1 MKTITWDMAEQFT
14 FPVGLGALEDVV
26 TARVT
31 PQWEQ
36 SEDGQSIRLTGIYH
50 VAASVAFN
58 PTESVEQVH
67 GTYIEHIDIEQST
80 GYFEYALPLEVDLPA
95 HKVTGPIDLKVQN
108 LKAVH
113 DGASCQLVWQV
124 TCAFAEDVEVV
135 AVSEPIAEVVQQTP
149 VAVVQ
154 EEVVEEPL
162 VAIVAEEVV
171 VQQEEVAISVYQEAV
186 DVQEVAHQQEST
198 SHLVS
203 AEEEIQQQAVAQQTP
218 LNDDFFAELTETY
231 SVLNIRSNP
240 IS

>member
-26 TARVT
+26 MARVT

-58 PTESVEQVH
+58 PAESIQQVH

-124 TCAFAEDVEVV
+124 TCDFAEDKATV
-135 AVSEPIAEVVQQTP
+135 AVAESIAEVVQQIEEPP
-149 VAVVQ
+149 VAIVQ
-154 EEVVEEPL
+154 EEVILQVEEPL
-162 VAIVAEEVV
+162 TAKIQEEVA
-171 VQQEEVAISVYQEAV
+171 VQQEEVAIPVSHEAA
-186 DVQEVAHQQEST
+186 EVVHHKEST

-203 AEEEIQQQAVAQQTP
+203 VHQEQVVAETSLQ
-218 LNDDFFAELTETY
+218 DDFLADLTETY
-231 SVLNIRSNP
+231 SVLNVRSTR
-240 IS
+240 IE